1 MFIVA
6 DVLEEVNAMNNADTC
21 IICDAIVPEGR
32 QVCPIYE
39 NKISQEPIKQD
50 FPNWVYVREEAIW
63 QLK

>member
-1 MFIVA
+1 
-6 DVLEEVNAMNNADTC
+6 MNNADTC